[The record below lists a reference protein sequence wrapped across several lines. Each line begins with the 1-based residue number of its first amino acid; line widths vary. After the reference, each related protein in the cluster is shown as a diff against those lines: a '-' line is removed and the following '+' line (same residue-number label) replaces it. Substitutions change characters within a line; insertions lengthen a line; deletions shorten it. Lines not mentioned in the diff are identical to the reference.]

1 VEQDG
6 STEDNAFR
14 CSYLNLVDL
23 AGSERTKDT
32 GATGA
37 RLKEA
42 GNINLSLSC
51 LSNIIR
57 ALSEQA
63 SQRGKNK
70 KPVHLPFRDSKLTQ
84 ILQPSLGGNSRT
96 AFICTVTLAA
106 KFYEDT
112 KGTLAF
118 ADRAKKVKNKP
129 VKNILVRRAV
139 LCASQTTALTQSI
152 RCVWTYLVPKTWIIR
167 DFKSKYVVREQ
178 ISPSASYG

>member
-1 VEQDG
+1 MEQDG

-70 KPVHLPFRDSKLTQ
+70 KMRMWVPTPQ
-84 ILQPSLGGNSRT
+84 QPGSLLYTMIMAYRFIT
-96 AFICTVTLAA
+96 A
-106 KFYEDT
+106 
-112 KGTLAF
+112 
-118 ADRAKKVKNKP
+118 
-129 VKNILVRRAV
+129 
-139 LCASQTTALTQSI
+139 
-152 RCVWTYLVPKTWIIR
+152 
-167 DFKSKYVVREQ
+167 
-178 ISPSASYG
+178 